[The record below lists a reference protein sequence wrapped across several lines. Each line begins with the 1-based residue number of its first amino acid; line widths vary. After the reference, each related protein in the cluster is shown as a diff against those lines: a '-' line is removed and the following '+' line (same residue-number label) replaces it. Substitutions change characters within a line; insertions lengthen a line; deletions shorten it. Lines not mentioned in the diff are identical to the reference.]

1 MILDVFLEIAHLQYS
16 ESSVHDTTCIMRCHG
31 LQQIPFLSEE
41 EKVPQL
47 ASYYQ
52 TWFCFFCRC
61 SRSFKI
67 RLLSSL

>member
-52 TWFCFFCRC
+52 T
-61 SRSFKI
+61 
-67 RLLSSL
+67 